1 VLLQITSFADVG
13 ALSAGAIASTT
24 PLQRGAALGF
34 YAMVGFSSGFLGPT
48 VTGFVIGHFG
58 GVASAAGWAG
68 AFATMGLGSAAAGW
82 AVWYA
87 RSTNSIEAKA
97 LPVMS
102 GRL

>member
-58 GVASAAGWAG
+58 GVASAAGWAA
-68 AFATMGLGSAAAGW
+68 AFTTMGLGSAAAGW

-87 RSTNSIEAKA
+87 RSANSIEAKA
-97 LPVMS
+97 LPIMS